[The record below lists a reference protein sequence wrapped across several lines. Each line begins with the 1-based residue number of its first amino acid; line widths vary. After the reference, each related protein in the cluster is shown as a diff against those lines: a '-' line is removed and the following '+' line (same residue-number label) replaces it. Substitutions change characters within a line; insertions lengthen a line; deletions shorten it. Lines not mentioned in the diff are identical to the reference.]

1 MKETRMDTFAQFIP
15 LLVLMAIVAP
25 ALRFGWRVSW
35 VVAILG
41 AIPLINMLV
50 IYFVGKQINSRID
63 EIEEQLAHIAY
74 KSGT

>member
-1 MKETRMDTFAQFIP
+1 MDTFGQFIP

-35 VVAILG
+35 VIAILG

-63 EIEEQLAHIAY
+63 ALENQLAQIGN
-74 KSGT
+74 KSEN